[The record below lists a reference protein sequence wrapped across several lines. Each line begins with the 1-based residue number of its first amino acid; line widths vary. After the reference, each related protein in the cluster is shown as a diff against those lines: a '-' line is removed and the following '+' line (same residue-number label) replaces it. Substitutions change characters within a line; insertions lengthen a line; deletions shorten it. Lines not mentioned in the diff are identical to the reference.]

1 MSQVLYLPYPPS
13 VNTYWRANGKRRFI
27 SKAGVE
33 FKKAVADYVI
43 SNNVPKFGAA
53 RLRLDIVIQPRSR
66 RAFDLDNTCKA
77 IFDSMMDA
85 GVYDDDSQIDEFTIR
100 RGAPSN
106 GGGCIVIIEELHG

>member
-1 MSQVLYLPYPPS
+1 MSATLYLPYPPS

-33 FKKAVADYVI
+33 FKQAVADYVI
-43 SNNVPKFGAA
+43 SNSVPKFGDS
-53 RLRLDIVIQPRSR
+53 RLRLDIIIQPRSR

-85 GVYDDDSQIDEFTIR
+85 GVYEDDSQIDEFTIR
-100 RGAPSN
+100 RGVATKN
-106 GGGCIVIIEELHG
+106 GGCIVVIEEING

>member
-1 MSQVLYLPYPPS
+1 MNATLYLPYPPS

-33 FKKAVADYVI
+33 FKKAVSDYVAGNTI
-43 SNNVPKFGAA
+43 PKFGDS
-53 RLRLDIVIQPRSR
+53 RIRLDIVIQPRSR
-66 RAFDLDNTCKA
+66 RAFDLDNVCKA

-100 RGAPSN
+100 RGVAIK
-106 GGGCIVIIEELHG
+106 GGRCIVIIEEMNG